1 MKILRWFGKGAF
13 NVLVALD
20 QLVNTIF
27 GGDPDETISSRA
39 GKLNGTRL
47 WATYLCKFL
56 NWLDPG
62 HCVYAIEK
70 DEGGKS
76 LNGN

>member
-1 MKILRWFGKGAF
+1 MIRWLGKGAF

-20 QLVNTIF
+20 QLGNTIV

-39 GKLNGTRL
+39 GKLNGKRL
-47 WATYLCKFL
+47 WATNLCRFL

-62 HCVYAIEK
+62 HCTSAIEP
-70 DEGGKS
+70 DEGGKA
-76 LNGN
+76 LNGD